1 ARPDEGPW
9 GGADVEGKA
18 RRRPDTAIA
27 VRYIGP
33 IYRGDRSV
41 LEMAVLGL
49 LKERT
54 MHGYELKKELTATLG
69 QFWQV
74 SYGSLYPTIRRLEV
88 EGAVER
94 IFPRGDVK
102 RRKNI
107 YRITAKGEAMFTD
120 ALGEP
125 LCTPDDA

>member
-1 ARPDEGPW
+1 M
-9 GGADVEGKA
+9 
-18 RRRPDTAIA
+18 
-27 VRYIGP
+27 
-33 IYRGDRSV
+33 

-49 LKERT
+49 LKDRT

-94 IFPRGDVK
+94 IFPKLGAAEKSDCGAPSW
-102 RRKNI
+102 
-107 YRITAKGEAMFTD
+107 YAQFEFTVS
-120 ALGEP
+120 EQP
-125 LCTPDDA
+125 